1 MSELL
6 MYWSEGN
13 KKVFTKN
20 LCVAERA
27 MSQGFFVMVLRNR
40 SHIFKKQYT

>member
-6 MYWSEGN
+6 MYWSKGN
-13 KKVFTKN
+13 KKVFTRR

-27 MSQGFFVMVLRNR
+27 MNKGFFVMVLRDKPI
-40 SHIFKKQYT
+40 IFRK